1 MPSVTIFKGGSMP
14 TSGTYDDTNGRP
26 VLRFERTLPHPVH
39 AVWEAITDQSQLEQ
53 WFPTTVEFE
62 QLSAGT
68 PIAFRFAGDA
78 YPPMDGNLLDVAH
91 ERRLSFTWGDDVL
104 TFELEPRDG
113 GAACRLSLV
122 VLLDSA
128 DKAARDGAG
137 WEQCLDGLA
146 LVVDGEHPQ
155 RPMPADAWRAY
166 YDEYKRRG
174 LPASAPIPQ

>member
-1 MPSVTIFKGGSMP
+1 MP
-14 TSGTYDDTNGRP
+14 TTGTYDDSNGQP
-26 VLRFERTLPHPVH
+26 VVRFERTFPHPVQ
-39 AVWEAITDQSQLEQ
+39 AVWEAITDSSQLEA

-62 QLSAGT
+62 RLSAGA
-68 PIAFRFAGDA
+68 PIAFRFADDA
-78 YPPMDGNLLDVAH
+78 YPPMDGSVLDVQP

-113 GAACRLSLV
+113 GAACRLSFV
-122 VLLDSA
+122 VVLDSA

-137 WEQCLDGLA
+137 WEQCLDGLV
-146 LVVDGEHPQ
+146 LVAAGDHPQ

-166 YDEYKRRG
+166 YDEYRRRG